1 MIRIEGYVSK
11 TIIRR
16 WLRDYHEFGKR
27 GSDLSAPKGGV
38 PVTSDGWSGSNI
50 NKLMLDQALE
60 AIPDPVAKYCA
71 YARWVHVIPKS
82 KTIRTLEASG
92 RPMTEHRYKKY
103 CDEAVDFIYRTV
115 NGDRVGMKELV
126 SLITEE

>member
-16 WLRDYHEFGKR
+16 WLRDYHEFDRR
-27 GSDLSAPKGGV
+27 GRELSAPKGGA
-38 PVTSDGWSGSNI
+38 PVTSDGWSGSKI

-71 YARWVHVIPKS
+71 YARWVHAIPKS
-82 KTIRTLEASG
+82 KIIRTMEASG
-92 RPMTEHRYKKY
+92 RPMTNHRYKKY
-103 CDEAVDFIYRTV
+103 CDEAVDFIYRMI

-126 SLITEE
+126 SLITE